1 MQQSPESLAES
12 FRDQP
17 VLVTGATGLIGQRL
31 VAVLAAG
38 GAQVHI
44 LSRRENA
51 LELWP
56 GQSIVGH
63 LGDLQDKRL
72 LADICQQVRCIFH
85 LASYAPADDDPAPEE
100 NPAHLQVTVQGTEN
114 LLEAAGQAGVKSF
127 VFSSSTRAID
137 GRNSI
142 YGRAK
147 QAAEHLLMEASG
159 VQMHAS
165 AVRLAPVYGFERK
178 GSIAQMIQ
186 AVKLGRFPPIP
197 DFGDRRSLVHCDDAI
212 QALLLAAVKPEAN
225 GKIYTVTDTRTYSS
239 REIYQ
244 LICQSLNKPIPSW
257 NVPLWLLKLAARMG
271 DLLQGLIG
279 RPAPINTEKLLKL
292 SSSAWFDGCD
302 IQRELGYEPVYD
314 LESWLASLNQGPLVG
329 GSG

>member
-12 FRDQP
+12 FRDQA

-38 GAQVHI
+38 GGRVHI

-51 LELWP
+51 VEIWP
-56 GQSIVGH
+56 RQSITAYV
-63 LGDLQDKRL
+63 GDLEDKAL
-72 LADICQQVRCIFH
+72 LVDICRQVQSIFH
-85 LASYAPADDDPAPEE
+85 LASYAPADNDPAPEE
-100 NPAHLQVTVQGTEN
+100 NPAHLRVTVQGTEK
-114 LLEAAGQAGVKSF
+114 LLDAAGQAGVKSF

-137 GRNSI
+137 GRDST

-147 QAAEHLLMEASG
+147 QAAEHMVIQAAG
-159 VQMHAS
+159 ARMHAS

-186 AVKLGRFPPIP
+186 AVRLGRFPPIP
-197 DFGDRRSLVHCDDAI
+197 DFADKRSLVHYDDAI
-212 QALLLAAVKPEAN
+212 QALLLTAIKPAAN
-225 GKIYTVTDTRTYSS
+225 GKVYTVTDTRTYSS
-239 REIYQ
+239 REIYR
-244 LICQSLNKPIPSW
+244 LICRSLNKPVPSW
-257 NVPLWLLKLAARMG
+257 SVPFWLLKLAAGMG
-271 DLLQGLIG
+271 DLLQRVIG

-314 LESWLASLNQGPLVG
+314 LESWLASLQG
-329 GSG
+329 

>member
-12 FRDQP
+12 FRNQP

-38 GAQVHI
+38 GAGVHI
-44 LSRRENA
+44 LSRRGNA
-51 LELWP
+51 VEIWP
-56 GQSIVGH
+56 RQSITAYV
-63 LGDLQDKRL
+63 GDLEDKAL
-72 LADICQQVRCIFH
+72 LVDICQQVQSIFH
-85 LASYAPADDDPAPEE
+85 LASYAPADNDPAPEE
-100 NPAHLQVTVQGTEN
+100 NPAHLRVTVQGTEK
-114 LLEAAGQAGVKSF
+114 LLAAAGQAGVKSF

-137 GRNSI
+137 GRDST

-147 QAAEHLLMEASG
+147 QAAEHMVIQAAG
-159 VQMHAS
+159 AQMHAS

-186 AVKLGRFPPIP
+186 AVRLGRFPPLP
-197 DFGDRRSLVHCDDAI
+197 DFGDRRSLVHYDDAV
-212 QALLLAAVKPEAN
+212 QALLLAAIKPAAN

-244 LICQSLNKPIPSW
+244 LICRSLNKPVPSW
-257 NVPLWLLKLAARMG
+257 NVPFWLLKLAAGMG
-271 DLLQGLIG
+271 DLLQRVIG

-292 SSSAWFDGCD
+292 SSSAWYDGCD
-302 IQRELGYEPVYD
+302 IQRELGYEPAYD
-314 LESWLASLNQGPLVG
+314 LESWLASLQG
-329 GSG
+329 